1 MMRQPIEQASRRK
14 ILWDNAVR
22 AFNLN

>member
-1 MMRQPIEQASRRK
+1 MMRQPIGQESRRK